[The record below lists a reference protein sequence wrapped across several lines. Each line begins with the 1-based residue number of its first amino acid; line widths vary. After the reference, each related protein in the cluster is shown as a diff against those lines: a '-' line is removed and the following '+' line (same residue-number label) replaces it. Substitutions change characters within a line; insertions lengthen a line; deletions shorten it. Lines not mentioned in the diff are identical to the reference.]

1 MASRRQSKEG
11 AVILP
16 FPLYRARRARPQHE
30 SADGASGG
38 KVVFL
43 ASRLPLRALAS
54 EGGLPPAA

>member
-1 MASRRQSKEG
+1 MASWRQSKEG

-16 FPLYRARRARPQHE
+16 FPLHRVRRASPQHQ
-30 SADGASGG
+30 SADRASGG

-43 ASRLPLRALAS
+43 ASRLPLRALVS

>member
-1 MASRRQSKEG
+1 MTARQHPRQG

-16 FPLYRARRARPQHE
+16 FPLHRVRRPRPLHQA
-30 SADGASGG
+30 ADRASGG

>member
-1 MASRRQSKEG
+1 MASWRRSNEG

-16 FPLYRARRARPQHE
+16 FPLHRVRRTRSQHQ
-30 SADGASGG
+30 SADHASGG